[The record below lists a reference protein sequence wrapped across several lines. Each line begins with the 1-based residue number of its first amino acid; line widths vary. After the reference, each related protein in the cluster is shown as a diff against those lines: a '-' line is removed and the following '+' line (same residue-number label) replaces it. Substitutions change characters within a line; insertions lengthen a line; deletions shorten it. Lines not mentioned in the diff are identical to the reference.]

1 MSVSSSEDMVCGRS
15 PTDRTSRENIALASG
30 DVAVM
35 YLRNTREHVQ
45 HGRENK
51 KNLFDP
57 NYATEKHSIGRC
69 GD

>member
-30 DVAVM
+30 DVSNVFAE
-35 YLRNTREHVQ
+35 RTRARPART
-45 HGRENK
+45 GNK
-51 KNLFDP
+51 KTND
-57 NYATEKHSIGRC
+57 ATEKHSIGRC